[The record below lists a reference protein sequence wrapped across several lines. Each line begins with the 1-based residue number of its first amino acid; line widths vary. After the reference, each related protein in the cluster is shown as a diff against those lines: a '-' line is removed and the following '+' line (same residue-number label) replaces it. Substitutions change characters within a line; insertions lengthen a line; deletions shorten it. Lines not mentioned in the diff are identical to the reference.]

1 MVFMWMVTAF
11 GVFIEMIFI
20 FNTILMNVSE
30 REMEFISLKALGT
43 PRTQIYKLI
52 LYESLFLS
60 SIGIIVGLPLGY
72 FANAYAI
79 REIASGFLYVIPV
92 IPISAILFVIG
103 VGLLTAILAGL
114 YAARRI
120 DKLNLVDF
128 MRERVI
134 G

>member
-1 MVFMWMVTAF
+1 
-11 GVFIEMIFI
+11 
-20 FNTILMNVSE
+20 MNVSE
-30 REMEFISLKALGT
+30 REMEYISLKALGT

-60 SIGIIVGLPLGY
+60 GIGIIVGLPLGY
-72 FANAYAI
+72 IANAYTI
-79 REIASGFLYVIPV
+79 REIASGFMYVIPV
-92 IPISAILFVIG
+92 IPISAMLFVIG

-120 DKLNLVDF
+120 DKLNLVDY